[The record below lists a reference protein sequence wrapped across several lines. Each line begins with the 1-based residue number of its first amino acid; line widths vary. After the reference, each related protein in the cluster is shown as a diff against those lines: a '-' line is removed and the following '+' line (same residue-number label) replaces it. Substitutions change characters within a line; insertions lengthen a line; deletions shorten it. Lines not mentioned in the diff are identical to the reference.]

1 MAVEQPEKAG
11 WVSRDTAHI
20 LIQTEDGKAAIMAA
34 ALREVPGISDTAS
47 VAGPYNVTARARER
61 GPLVP
66 SDHLPGWCRISVPS
80 LRSVITGSRS
90 SPSRRKL
97 TPGPITT
104 ACRYSR
110 AEPSVTNGPATA
122 GTCRQSR

>member
-47 VAGPYNVTARARER
+47 VAGPYNVTARAREG

-80 LRSVITGSRS
+80 LRIVITGSRS
-90 SPSRRKL
+90 SPSRRKM
-97 TPGPITT
+97 TPGPIPP
-104 ACRYSR
+104 ACTFLRPH
-110 AEPSVTNGPATA
+110 PSGTA
-122 GTCRQSR
+122 GHAPAAPSPHA